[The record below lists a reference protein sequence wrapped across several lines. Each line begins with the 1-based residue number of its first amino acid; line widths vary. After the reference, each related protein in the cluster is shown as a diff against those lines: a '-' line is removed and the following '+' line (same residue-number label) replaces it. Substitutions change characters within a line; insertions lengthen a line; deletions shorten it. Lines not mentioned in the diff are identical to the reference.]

1 GIIAGQATLWYTS
14 QFYSL
19 YFLTQTMKVDA
30 LSATLMLGV
39 AVALA
44 APFNV
49 LFGALSDKVG
59 RKPLIIGGCLLAALL
74 YFPIF
79 QGLAHF
85 ANPALDNARHS
96 APVQVT
102 ADASTCSFQ
111 FNPVGASDFTTSCD
125 IAKSILARHH
135 INYENVAAPAG
146 TNASVSVGGV
156 VIDSFDGAS
165 MTAEQRIERMAA
177 FEAQVLDAV
186 RAAGYP
192 MEADPASMN
201 KVMIVALLF

>member
-1 GIIAGQATLWYTS
+1 DEGTLSKAPLREAYGQWRYIKLGIAGMFGIIAGQATLWYTS

-49 LFGALSDKVG
+49 FFGALSAKVG

-85 ANPALDNARHS
+85 ANPALDDARRAS
-96 APVQVT
+96 PVQVT
-102 ADASTCSFQ
+102 ADAATCSFQ
-111 FNPVGASDFTTSCD
+111 FNPVGAADFTTSCD
-125 IAKSILARHH
+125 IADRKSTRLNSSHVKIS
-135 INYENVAAPAG
+135 Y
-146 TNASVSVGGV
+146 
-156 VIDSFDGAS
+156 
-165 MTAEQRIERMAA
+165 
-177 FEAQVLDAV
+177 
-186 RAAGYP
+186 
-192 MEADPASMN
+192 
-201 KVMIVALLF
+201 